1 MKTEIKLLLKE
12 EIKYIKKQL
21 EGAITT
27 HERQMYKINLERLEN
42 KLKYM

>member
-1 MKTEIKLLLKE
+1 MKTEIKLLLNE

-21 EGAITT
+21 EGVITT
-27 HERQMYKINLERLEN
+27 HERKMYKMNLERLEN